1 MNRHDAYLALLDRHR
16 PMVWRMCW
24 LRARGDWERCRD
36 LVQEVSIALW
46 LHFDKLRPDATPG
59 EERAW
64 VRWLTRSTLDHLHRS
79 PSPILLSLSSE
90 LANTLKTE
98 PSHSEDIEEM
108 LATLTPDEQ
117 RLMRLHLEGYHADE
131 IAEHMG
137 LKRDAVYQRM
147 HRALGKMRK
156 LALLLLLLCVAV
168 TVAIAVVPQ
177 WRKQVFSHP
186 QEEESPEEEVVAA
199 PQEAIST
206 APAIPLEIPVDTVAP
221 QPAWTPPEPLPYLTS
236 PVDTALPDLP
246 ARKPEVAVAFD
257 DGKLTLTGL
266 TDGELVVVRNTKGIL
281 VALKRCHGT
290 RCTIQFPDG
299 FAVSSGSTYI
309 LQIGNRPNRIRIE
322 L

>member
-1 MNRHDAYLALLDRHR
+1 MNRHDAYLALLERHR
-16 PMVWRMCW
+16 PLVWRMCW

-79 PSPILLSLSSE
+79 PSPTLLPLSAE
-90 LANTLKTE
+90 LAATLKADT
-98 PSHSEDIEEM
+98 SHDEDIEE
-108 LATLTPDEQ
+108 LLSSLTPDDQ

-147 HRALGKMRK
+147 HRAVGKMRR
-156 LALLLLLLCVAV
+156 LALLLALLGVTAIVAV
-168 TVAIAVVPQ
+168 AVVPQ
-177 WRKQVFSHP
+177 WRKQVFHLAP
-186 QEEESPEEEVVAA
+186 EEVVPEEEALA
-199 PQEAIST
+199 PREAIP
-206 APAIPLEIPVDTVAP
+206 APPVIPLEIPLDTVEP
-221 QPAWTPPEPLPYLTS
+221 KPAWTPPEPLPYLTS
-236 PVDTALPDLP
+236 PVDTTLPDLP

-266 TDGELVVVRNTKGIL
+266 TDGELVVVRNTKGVL

-299 FAVSSGSTYI
+299 FAASSGSTYI